1 MTECIMVKNSIGGGG
16 GATPCMSS
24 LHKSAL
30 WETDNTA

>member
-1 MTECIMVKNSIGGGG
+1 MTECIMVKNSIGGG